1 MRLIIVLILLSCTS
15 LAVTADVSGD
25 SLPLTEADLLGRWR
39 LDHLTPDEKVQVLG
53 LLRRVAADAERRGSG
68 DSVAEGAQAYLASQG
83 YQPLRVR
90 MRSVEGVQRLIVD
103 TAAGPLGTDAPLG
116 LSLTDDRYLCLPDR
130 AGGIEQ
136 LIDARGVVHRL
147 VAAQWAPAPADPGK
161 P

>member
-1 MRLIIVLILLSCTS
+1 MRLIAVLILLSCAPF
-15 LAVTADVSGD
+15 AVTADVSGD
-25 SLPLTEADLLGRWR
+25 SLPLTDEALLARWR
-39 LDHLTPDEKVQVLG
+39 LDHLTPSEQAQVLG
-53 LLRRVAADAERRGSG
+53 LLRRVAADAERRAGG
-68 DSVAEGAQAYLASQG
+68 DSVAEAAQAYLASQG

-90 MRSVEGVQRLIVD
+90 MRSVDGVQRLIVD
-103 TAAGPLGTDAPLG
+103 TAAGPVGTDAPLG

-147 VAAQWAPAPADPGK
+147 VAAQWTPAPAAPGG